1 MRSRRLAP
9 PTGHA
14 RLQISWA
21 PLATALSTDVHLRIK
36 GRIETYHPHHLTL
49 SIATH
54 QQETWE
60 EHRPGCTPS
69 DGLSSAPLAN

>member
-1 MRSRRLAP
+1 MAPRTAPHEVSPLAP

-36 GRIETYHPHHLTL
+36 GLIETYHPHHLTL

-54 QQETWE
+54 PQETWE
-60 EHRPGCTPS
+60 ERHPGCNRLT
-69 DGLSSAPLAN
+69 G